1 MPKKRIGI
9 YTNFYEAES
18 GYSLI
23 AVTENHIRMLLDHGY
38 NPTVLVQ
45 EGTLNEDGS
54 IQPFKELE
62 RPSVWNS
69 QSVDLRP
76 VVPAMH
82 LHSGVH
88 PDFEDRV
95 ERILQALRENL
106 AECNVCITQDIILQ
120 TTNKEH
126 NVAMRRYAH
135 ERPDL
140 LWLHWI
146 HSQPDGDTNQ
156 HEYPQDCRYSPPP
169 GYIVYPN
176 SVRMPV
182 VQRTYRLQDQEWRVK
197 VHRHSIDPMQQWP
210 YGKLTKSLADA
221 ADFASGDVCA
231 LYPVRLDRGKRPE
244 AIIRLFGGIQQL
256 GYESRLLIA
265 DWQSA
270 APHFQKYI
278 DDLEVLAAGLGV
290 KLSFTSRI
298 DNRCKQGI
306 PPQAVI
312 ELTDLCN
319 VCVVP
324 SQVETYSLIVHQ
336 AMLRGNLCVIN
347 ADLDVFREL
356 YGEHAIYMDFGEW
369 RDYADDQM
377 FWNGE
382 ARRLMVELRQ
392 NRALWAKTQ
401 ARKRWSPQA
410 LWREFEPL
418 FYLEPVQ

>member
-1 MPKKRIGI
+1 MPKKRIGV
-9 YTNFYEAES
+9 YTCFYEAES

-23 AVTENHIRMLLDHGY
+23 AVTENQIRMLLDHGY
-38 NPTVLVQ
+38 NPVVLVQ

-54 IQPFKELE
+54 VQPFKELE
-62 RPSVWNS
+62 RPSIWNK
-69 QSVDLRP
+69 QSIDLRP

-82 LHSGVH
+82 LSSSVH
-88 PDFEDRV
+88 PQFGQRV
-95 ERILQALRENL
+95 DRILEALREHL
-106 AECNVCITQDIILQ
+106 ADCNVCITQDIILQ

-146 HSQPDGDTNQ
+146 HSQPDDNTSA
-156 HEYPQDCRYSPPP
+156 HAYPEDCRYTPLP

-176 SVRMPV
+176 SVRTPIVM
-182 VQRTYRLQDQEWRVK
+182 RTYGLQDQEWRVK
-197 VHRHSIDPMQQWP
+197 VHRHSIDPMQLWP
-210 YGKLTKSLADA
+210 YDRLTKSLAQA
-221 ADFASGDVCA
+221 ADFDNGDVNA

-256 GYESRLLIA
+256 GYEARLLVA

-270 APHFQKYI
+270 AAHFQRYI
-278 DDLEVLAAGLGV
+278 DRLEALADELGV
-290 KLSFTSRI
+290 KVSFTSRI

-306 PPQAVI
+306 PPTTVV

-324 SQVETYSLIVHQ
+324 SQVETYSLIIHQ

-347 ADLDVFREL
+347 GDLDVFREL
-356 YGEHAIYMDFGEW
+356 YGDLALYMDFGEW
-369 RDYADDQM
+369 RDYADDQE

-401 ARKRWSPQA
+401 ARKRWSPHA
-410 LWREFEPL
+410 MWREFEPL
-418 FYLEPVQ
+418 LYLEPVQ